1 MARRDRQRPPINHGA
16 RVVTTLCLQSLG
28 ATAHL
33 RTSVLVYHYPLKIV
47 DIGAVVAVVAISS
60 RSALEVQI
68 KLWLLWSMCQKTCQK
83 AATEKINFVAPT
95 TAPIRPKVT

>member
-33 RTSVLVYHYPLKIV
+33 RTSVLVLPLLYRCSGGS
-47 DIGAVVAVVAISS
+47 DLFAVSFRGS
-60 RSALEVQI
+60 DKAL
-68 KLWLLWSMCQKTCQK
+68 
-83 AATEKINFVAPT
+83 T
-95 TAPIRPKVT
+95 TLVYVSENLPESCYRED